1 MAKATQSI
9 TETTT
14 TTTNSKTS
22 WSLSKAIANLTGGG
36 NKEKKRCP
44 TCGKYIGVVN

>member
-1 MAKATQSI
+1 MAKATQTI
-9 TETTT
+9 TETT

-36 NKEKKRCP
+36 SKEKKRCP
-44 TCGKYIGVVN
+44 TCGKYMGGG